1 MRYYESLYIVNPNYE
16 QSRLDEIMKTVSDKI
31 TEYGFKTINH
41 FVWGKKRLAYN
52 IQQHKY
58 GTYVLLHFETEGSMN
73 LDQFERFMVLQK
85 TILRNQT
92 VLLDDKPKKQSEKS
106 TSSDEAINKEK
117 SEQIVVSE
125 QSSTKKVEETN
136 KAVEADGTPKDDQI
150 DETPEAEQLDE
161 PVESD
166 AEEKEEK

>member
-16 QSRLDEIMKTVSDKI
+16 QSRLDEIIKTVSDKI

-58 GTYVLLHFETEGSMN
+58 GTYVLLHFETDGSMN

-106 TSSDEAINKEK
+106 TSSDGTLNKEK

-136 KAVEADGTPKDDQI
+136 KAVEADETPKDDQT
-150 DETPEAEQLDE
+150 DETPKAEQLDD

>member
-16 QSRLDEIMKTVSDKI
+16 QSRLDEIIKTVSDKI

-73 LDQFERFMVLQK
+73 LDQFELFMVLKK

-136 KAVEADGTPKDDQI
+136 KAVEADETPKDDQAA
-150 DETPEAEQLDE
+150 ETPEAEQLDD

>member
-16 QSRLDEIMKTVSDKI
+16 QSRLDEIIKTVSDKI

-106 TSSDEAINKEK
+106 TSLDEAINKEK

-136 KAVEADGTPKDDQI
+136 KAVETDETPKDDQA
-150 DETPEAEQLDE
+150 DETPEAEQLDD

>member
-1 MRYYESLYIVNPNYE
+1 M
-16 QSRLDEIMKTVSDKI
+16 
-31 TEYGFKTINH
+31 
-41 FVWGKKRLAYN
+41 WGKKRLAYS

-106 TSSDEAINKEK
+106 TSLDEAINKDK
-117 SEQIVVSE
+117 SEQRLVSE

-136 KAVEADGTPKDDQI
+136 EAVEADETPKDDRA
-150 DETPEAEQLDE
+150 DETPEAEQLDD

>member
-16 QSRLDEIMKTVSDKI
+16 QSRLDEIIKTVSDKI

-92 VLLDDKPKKQSEKS
+92 VLLNDKPKKQSEKS

-117 SEQIVVSE
+117 PEQRVASE

-136 KAVEADGTPKDDQI
+136 KAVEADETPKDVQA

>member
-1 MRYYESLYIVNPNYE
+1 
-16 QSRLDEIMKTVSDKI
+16 
-31 TEYGFKTINH
+31 
-41 FVWGKKRLAYN
+41 
-52 IQQHKY
+52 
-58 GTYVLLHFETEGSMN
+58 MN

-106 TSSDEAINKEK
+106 TSSDEPINKDK
-117 SEQIVVSE
+117 SEQRVVSE

-136 KAVEADGTPKDDQI
+136 EAVEADETPKDDQA
-150 DETPEAEQLDE
+150 DETAEAEQLDD

>member
-16 QSRLDEIMKTVSDKI
+16 QSRLDEIIKTVSDKI
-31 TEYGFKTINH
+31 TEYGFETINH

-58 GTYVLLHFETEGSMN
+58 GTYVLLHFEAEGSMN

-106 TSSDEAINKEK
+106 TSLDEAINKDK
-117 SEQIVVSE
+117 SEQRLVSE

-136 KAVEADGTPKDDQI
+136 EAVEADETPKDDRA
-150 DETPEAEQLDE
+150 DETPEAEQLDD

>member
-16 QSRLDEIMKTVSDKI
+16 QSRLDEIIKTVSDKI

-41 FVWGKKRLAYN
+41 FVWGKKRLAYS

-106 TSSDEAINKEK
+106 TTSDEAINKEK

-136 KAVEADGTPKDDQI
+136 KAVETDETPKDDQT

>member
-16 QSRLDEIMKTVSDKI
+16 QSRLDEIIKTVSDKI

-58 GTYVLLHFETEGSMN
+58 GTYVLLHFETEGSIN

>member
-1 MRYYESLYIVNPNYE
+1 MRYYESLFIVNPNYE
-16 QSRLDEIMKTVSDKI
+16 QSRLDEIIKTVSDKI

-58 GTYVLLHFETEGSMN
+58 GTYVLLHFETEGSIN

-136 KAVEADGTPKDDQI
+136 KAVEADETPKDDQI

>member
-16 QSRLDEIMKTVSDKI
+16 QSRLDEIIKTVSDKI

-41 FVWGKKRLAYN
+41 FVWGKKRLAYS

-58 GTYVLLHFETEGSMN
+58 GTYVLLHFETEGSIN

-106 TSSDEAINKEK
+106 TTSDEAINKEK

-136 KAVEADGTPKDDQI
+136 KAVETDETPKDDQT

>member
-16 QSRLDEIMKTVSDKI
+16 QSRLDEIIKTVSDKI
-31 TEYGFKTINH
+31 TEYGFETINH
-41 FVWGKKRLAYN
+41 FVWGKKRLAYS

-106 TSSDEAINKEK
+106 TSLDEAINKDK
-117 SEQIVVSE
+117 SEQRLVSE

-136 KAVEADGTPKDDQI
+136 EAVEADETPKDDRA
-150 DETPEAEQLDE
+150 DETPEAEQLDD

>member
-16 QSRLDEIMKTVSDKI
+16 QSRLDEIIKTVSDKI
-31 TEYGFKTINH
+31 TEYGFETINH

-106 TSSDEAINKEK
+106 TSLDEAINKDK
-117 SEQIVVSE
+117 SEQRLVSE

-136 KAVEADGTPKDDQI
+136 EAVEADETPKDDRA
-150 DETPEAEQLDE
+150 DETPEAEQLDD

>member
-16 QSRLDEIMKTVSDKI
+16 QSRLDEIIKTVSDKI

-106 TSSDEAINKEK
+106 TTSDEAINKEK

-136 KAVEADGTPKDDQI
+136 KAVETDETPKDDQT

>member
-16 QSRLDEIMKTVSDKI
+16 QSRLDEIIKTVSDKI

-73 LDQFERFMVLQK
+73 LDQFERFMVIQK

-106 TSSDEAINKEK
+106 TSLDEAINKDK
-117 SEQIVVSE
+117 SEQRLVSE

-136 KAVEADGTPKDDQI
+136 EPVEADETPKDDQA

>member
-16 QSRLDEIMKTVSDKI
+16 QSRLDEIIKTVSDKI

-58 GTYVLLHFETEGSMN
+58 GTYVLLHFETEESMN

-92 VLLDDKPKKQSEKS
+92 VLLNDKPKKQSEKS

-117 SEQIVVSE
+117 PEQRVASE

-136 KAVEADGTPKDDQI
+136 KAVEADETPKDVQA

>member
-16 QSRLDEIMKTVSDKI
+16 QSRLDEIIKTVSDKI

-41 FVWGKKRLAYN
+41 FVWSKKRLAYN

-58 GTYVLLHFETEGSMN
+58 GTYVLLHFETEESMN

-117 SEQIVVSE
+117 PEQRVASE

-136 KAVEADGTPKDDQI
+136 KAVEADETPKDVQA

>member
-1 MRYYESLYIVNPNYE
+1 
-16 QSRLDEIMKTVSDKI
+16 
-31 TEYGFKTINH
+31 
-41 FVWGKKRLAYN
+41 
-52 IQQHKY
+52 
-58 GTYVLLHFETEGSMN
+58 MN

-106 TSSDEAINKEK
+106 TSLDEAINKEK

-136 KAVEADGTPKDDQI
+136 EAVEADETPKDVQA
-150 DETPEAEQLDE
+150 DETPEAEQLDD

>member
-16 QSRLDEIMKTVSDKI
+16 QSRLDEIIKTVSDKI
-31 TEYGFKTINH
+31 TEYGFKAINH

-58 GTYVLLHFETEGSMN
+58 GTYVLLQFETEGSMN

-106 TSSDEAINKEK
+106 TSLDEAINKDK
-117 SEQIVVSE
+117 SEQRLVSE

-136 KAVEADGTPKDDQI
+136 EPVEADETPKDDQT
-150 DETPEAEQLDE
+150 DETPKAEQLDD

>member
-16 QSRLDEIMKTVSDKI
+16 QSRLDEIIKTVSDKI

-58 GTYVLLHFETEGSMN
+58 GTYVLLQFETEGSMN

-106 TSSDEAINKEK
+106 TSSDAILNKE
-117 SEQIVVSE
+117 
-125 QSSTKKVEETN
+125 
-136 KAVEADGTPKDDQI
+136 
-150 DETPEAEQLDE
+150 
-161 PVESD
+161 
-166 AEEKEEK
+166 

>member
-16 QSRLDEIMKTVSDKI
+16 QSRLDEIIKTVSDKI

-58 GTYVLLHFETEGSMN
+58 GTYVLLHFETEGSIN
-73 LDQFERFMVLQK
+73 LDQFEQK

-106 TSSDEAINKEK
+106 TSSDEPINKDK
-117 SEQIVVSE
+117 SEQRVVSE

-136 KAVEADGTPKDDQI
+136 EAVEADETPKDDQA
-150 DETPEAEQLDE
+150 DETPEAEQLDD